1 MFATLSNG
9 RKKKVFRKNWMI
21 LISTYLMSV
30 KQEDLV
36 VRLDLFFSHLLF
48 LTVMR
53 RQRIGRQP
61 ISVLVGFPNPR

>member
-36 VRLDLFFSHLLF
+36 VRLDLFFSHLLL

-53 RQRIGRQP
+53 RQP
-61 ISVLVGFPNPR
+61 ISVLVGFPNPQ